1 MKKYGYWI
9 TAASMAGCLC
19 LATAAWAQGSA
30 IPAAGPTGE
39 AVLSQVEI
47 TAKVTKINHKTR
59 EVTLK
64 ANDGRQASFVA
75 DATVKNLDQVK
86 KGDVVT
92 ATYTEALAYEVM
104 KKGVKATGAET
115 TVAAASAASGAKP
128 AAAIGQKTTLTVAV
142 TAIDPKVPSVTFK
155 GPGGNRRTIKVA
167 SADKLQGV
175 SVGDTVN
182 LTYAEAI
189 AIKVE
194 KAPKK

>member
-1 MKKYGYWI
+1 
-9 TAASMAGCLC
+9 MAGCLC

-86 KGDVVT
+86 KGDTVT
-92 ATYTEALAYEVM
+92 ATYTEALVYEVM
-104 KKGVKATGAET
+104 KGGKPGAEQTAAAAAAPAGSKPAGAMGQST
-115 TVAAASAASGAKP
+115 TV
-128 AAAIGQKTTLTVAV
+128 TVSV
-142 TAIDPKVPSVTFK
+142 VAIDAKAPSITVK
-155 GPGGNRRTIKVA
+155 GPAGNKQAFKVA

-175 SVGDTVN
+175 KVGDTVVIN
-182 LTYAEAI
+182 YTEAI
-189 AIKVE
+189 AIRVE
-194 KAPKK
+194 KTPKK